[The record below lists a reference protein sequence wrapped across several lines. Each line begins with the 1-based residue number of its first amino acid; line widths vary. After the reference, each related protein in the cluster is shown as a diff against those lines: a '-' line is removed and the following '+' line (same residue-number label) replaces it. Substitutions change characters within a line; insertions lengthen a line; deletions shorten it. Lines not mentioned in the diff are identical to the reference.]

1 MSKSKPEEQ
10 EPAPAKRRLREW
22 SSSHAMA
29 MLRYVSDPDLN
40 VNIVDLGLVYSVK
53 VAEPR
58 VDVEMTLTSP
68 ACPYGPY
75 LIQQVKETL
84 LTLDGITE
92 VHVEIVWEPPWDW
105 SKISEDVRLDLGFD
119 V

>member
-1 MSKSKPEEQ
+1 MSTPRPQ
-10 EPAPAKRRLREW
+10 REW
-22 SSSHAMA
+22 SPAHVMA
-29 MLRYVSDPDLN
+29 MLRYVNDVDLN
-40 VNIVDLGLVYSVK
+40 VNIVDLGLVYRVQ
-53 VAEPR
+53 VNAPR

-75 LIQQVKETL
+75 LIQQVKEAV

-92 VHVEIVWEPPWDW
+92 VHVEIVWDPPWNW
-105 SKISEDVRLDLGFD
+105 LRISEDVRLDLGFD